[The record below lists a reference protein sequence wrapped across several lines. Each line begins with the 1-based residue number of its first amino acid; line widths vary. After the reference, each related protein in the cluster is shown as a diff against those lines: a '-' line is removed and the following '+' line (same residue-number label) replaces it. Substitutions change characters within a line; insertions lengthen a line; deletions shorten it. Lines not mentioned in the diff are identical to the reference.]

1 MGTRSEALAEQFEQ
15 AVADFTKAIESC
27 SDADWRATTP
37 EGWTV
42 AALAQHVAGQFSLE
56 KEFLDAAAG
65 TGPLVTY
72 TWADVNAKNDARA
85 AANTNAT
92 KEDVLAELARNVP
105 PMAAWV
111 RGLSDEQL
119 DRTAPLSLA
128 DGAPVST
135 EQLLLGGVLI
145 DHVNGHLKSIEAA
158 TAGVR

>member
-1 MGTRSEALAEQFEQ
+1 MSYLI
-15 AVADFTKAIESC
+15 ADEPHDSSHPKLVVH
-27 SDADWRATTP
+27 P
-37 EGWTV
+37 Q
-42 AALAQHVAGQFSLE
+42 AALLAQMLCGSWLALPSSVMGRAG
-56 KEFLDAAAG
+56 AA
-65 TGPLVTY
+65 LS
-72 TWADVNAKNDARA
+72 AKNDARA

-92 KEDVLAELARNVP
+92 KQDVLAELARNVP

>member
-1 MGTRSEALAEQFEQ
+1 MSTRSEALAGQFEQ

-27 SDADWRATTP
+27 SEADWRAITP

-42 AALAQHVAGQFSLE
+42 AALAQHVAGQFGLE

-65 TGPLVTY
+65 LGPEPTY

-92 KEDVLAELARNVP
+92 KQDVLAELRRNAP

-111 RGLSDEQL
+111 RGLSDAQL

-128 DGAPVST
+128 DGAQVST

-145 DHVNGHLKSIEAA
+145 DHVNGHRKSIEAA
-158 TAGVR
+158 SAGVR